1 MPLWIA
7 WFDVVRALCPA
18 CRRLS
23 TFLWMTLA
31 LVALYC
37 RPERAG
43 VTSLVRLFAFGN
55 KGYCSF
61 HLPGSNSRLIKAA
74 PSRQH

>member
-7 WFDVVRALCPA
+7 WFDAVRALRPA
-18 CRRLS
+18 CRRLH

-31 LVALYC
+31 LIGLSC

-43 VTSLVRLFAFGN
+43 VTSMVRLFGFGN
-55 KGYCSF
+55 KGYPCAV
-61 HLPGSNSRLIKAA
+61 AA
-74 PSRQH
+74 DGHSSTAKR